1 MISRSRLLAGVAV
14 VAAALPLR
22 SRAQELEKI
31 RLVAVPTD
39 DQTPLYHAIRNGLFQ
54 KVGLDVEVVP
64 ATSGTAGTTAV
75 VAGTY
80 EMGKGSVMGSL
91 LAHLRGL
98 PLVIVGNGAIW
109 DTKAPFAQMLVAADS
124 AVRSGADLN
133 GKIAAAAALNDVSQ
147 LAISVWVDK
156 SGGSSGTLKFV
167 EIPNSA
173 AATALIDHRI
183 DVCCLSEPYLTPA
196 LESGKVRSVGPG
208 YSAIADHF
216 ALTVYFANADWAA
229 KHANLVKAFLR
240 VAYEA
245 AAYTNAHH
253 AETVAMMSAVTKI
266 PVATLQKIA
275 RVDGSTSSDPA
286 LIQTTI
292 DLAAK
297 YHNIPRAF
305 PAKEA
310 YFTP

>member
-1 MISRSRLLAGVAV
+1 MQPRL
-14 VAAALPLR
+14 
-22 SRAQELEKI
+22 
-31 RLVAVPTD
+31 
-39 DQTPLYHAIRNGLFQ
+39 NF
-54 KVGLDVEVVP
+54 
-64 ATSGTAGTTAV
+64 
-75 VAGTY
+75 
-80 EMGKGSVMGSL
+80 L
-91 LAHLRGL
+91 L
-98 PLVIVGNGAIW
+98 
-109 DTKAPFAQMLVAADS
+109 
-124 AVRSGADLN
+124 
-133 GKIAAAAALNDVSQ
+133 IAAAVAALIVGPAMAAARRRQ
-147 LAISVWVDK
+147 RGEPTAIC
-156 SGGSSGTLKFV
+156 L
-167 EIPNSA
+167 NSA
-173 AATALIDHRI
+173 ASAALIDHRI

-229 KHANLVKAFLR
+229 KHANLVKTFLR

-253 AETVAMMSAVTKI
+253 AETVAMMSSVTKI
-266 PVATLQKIA
+266 PVATLHKIA
-275 RVDGSTSSDPA
+275 RVDGSTTSDPA